1 MALVYALLLGFLV
14 IENVNNKSNKTN
26 VEKSI
31 QVNESKVVKKSP
43 LIIET
48 KPEPKKKELIKEK

>member
-31 QVNESKVVKKSP
+31 QVNESKVVKRSP

-48 KPEPKKKELIKEK
+48 KP